1 MKGFPIDLDRLK
13 GLAATR
19 GGRVALAGFEYQRA
33 FATLRMVSMLIG
45 HVVKGSSTQ
54 IPAWIRYEW
63 AEDIDELDTN
73 GGVTLWQCKQGND
86 WTEPAKLAKV
96 FSGFA
101 PKWLWTADTQ
111 RERLNLR
118 LVTND
123 VAYAEFRDL
132 PGALKKKTEVYAHF
146 LNAVRET
153 AGKGSD
159 LAQWQDEAQAF
170 GLRKLFNEMWS
181 ATQVLF
187 VPDEAAASTAA
198 LWPAEDDAVNALA
211 RAHWLAPDQN
221 PQDVIH
227 CLHALLGLAPSNTGL
242 GGQIDR
248 LTTTPLG
255 IRPIDVND
263 RLDPFRREH
272 VSSSLFLPLIDRT
285 ALQQLRKLPQKRY
298 VARRPEWK
306 DVVHGSD
313 ATIGFFERSIT
324 SDVVDG
330 LRNALNDCLQ
340 SQEKLRLQLLVGA
353 PGSGKSTLAIR
364 AAAQLVDEGVC
375 TAIDARFAVNDEEE
389 VLAVVATLQG
399 RQDPKRALLL
409 VLDDPLGVA
418 SLWPRVLDK
427 LSKLR
432 PRMVVL
438 AATPEFL
445 LDRYSQQLSSL
456 RLLPPRR
463 VERPDCS
470 ERLTL
475 ARFYPKSDMT
485 ELSSGNEEL
494 LVLTML
500 AATNTPFDEIIDGLW
515 DNLAEGARLPRTVLG
530 RELPWQVA
538 ALWLVVFFN
547 RAYGACP
554 LLLLKAFLAPWF
566 RDDEEVG
573 ERLAQMKSAH
583 GWGVFQIE
591 ESPASFASQ
600 GGVVRTMHT
609 LVAQAAWDRRPAAS
623 WSVTESIAKASL
635 RFPMAARPLA
645 QALVAL
651 HEFSAAEAK
660 PLLTAVANAWCAAD
674 VVTLET
680 RYLCELCWIWKRS
693 AVPMPPCING
703 ALLHRIALND
713 EQSWLAAYH
722 VLYLGSTTQVRSLS
736 HALPYRDVLDSADFF
751 IEQSRAMA
759 LCSALVDQPTLQ
771 ARLLDHIWCAFDD
784 TKGARISSNFLNWM
798 MIHGGAW
805 SVVSRKDV
813 IRAWIA
819 QHPDDT
825 HVRVAFMM
833 HLKRLTPA
841 DCTAT
846 LNDLRRWLAEHPED
860 MDVRNSF
867 LAHLGKFS
875 EIDQAAILDDYV
887 SWLAVHPNDSNV
899 RNGFL
904 KHIDKLS
911 VAEQILVLDAYWE
924 WLADHPED
932 TNVRAAF
939 LSHVHKFS
947 EEKQAFIFSEY
958 SEWLTRHSD
967 DTNVRS
973 ALLKCL
979 HQHAHHTLPKVIEQ
993 TLAGLSY
1000 ETRDFH
1006 PAGAVL
1012 LAVGG
1017 LGIEHLQLIVR
1028 WLQWLAQVLERYK
1041 GIKSA
1046 AFFMRGSL
1054 TNVLEQARGH
1064 AQSDECP
1071 EHDRVYALL
1080 AIEHLE
1086 NSIRQWRESVG
1097 RPVTA

>member
-1 MKGFPIDLDRLK
+1 M
-13 GLAATR
+13 
-19 GGRVALAGFEYQRA
+19 
-33 FATLRMVSMLIG
+33 
-45 HVVKGSSTQ
+45 
-54 IPAWIRYEW
+54 
-63 AEDIDELDTN
+63 
-73 GGVTLWQCKQGND
+73 
-86 WTEPAKLAKV
+86 
-96 FSGFA
+96 
-101 PKWLWTADTQ
+101 
-111 RERLNLR
+111 
-118 LVTND
+118 
-123 VAYAEFRDL
+123 
-132 PGALKKKTEVYAHF
+132 
-146 LNAVRET
+146 
-153 AGKGSD
+153 
-159 LAQWQDEAQAF
+159 
-170 GLRKLFNEMWS
+170 
-181 ATQVLF
+181 
-187 VPDEAAASTAA
+187 
-198 LWPAEDDAVNALA
+198 
-211 RAHWLAPDQN
+211 
-221 PQDVIH
+221 
-227 CLHALLGLAPSNTGL
+227 
-242 GGQIDR
+242 
-248 LTTTPLG
+248 
-255 IRPIDVND
+255 
-263 RLDPFRREH
+263 
-272 VSSSLFLPLIDRT
+272 
-285 ALQQLRKLPQKRY
+285 
-298 VARRPEWK
+298 
-306 DVVHGSD
+306 
-313 ATIGFFERSIT
+313 
-324 SDVVDG
+324 
-330 LRNALNDCLQ
+330 
-340 SQEKLRLQLLVGA
+340 
-353 PGSGKSTLAIR
+353 
-364 AAAQLVDEGVC
+364 
-375 TAIDARFAVNDEEE
+375 
-389 VLAVVATLQG
+389 
-399 RQDPKRALLL
+399 
-409 VLDDPLGVA
+409 
-418 SLWPRVLDK
+418 
-427 LSKLR
+427 
-432 PRMVVL
+432 
-438 AATPEFL
+438 
-445 LDRYSQQLSSL
+445 
-456 RLLPPRR
+456 
-463 VERPDCS
+463 
-470 ERLTL
+470 
-475 ARFYPKSDMT
+475 
-485 ELSSGNEEL
+485 
-494 LVLTML
+494 
-500 AATNTPFDEIIDGLW
+500 
-515 DNLAEGARLPRTVLG
+515 
-530 RELPWQVA
+530 
-538 ALWLVVFFN
+538 
-547 RAYGACP
+547 
-554 LLLLKAFLAPWF
+554 
-566 RDDEEVG
+566 
-573 ERLAQMKSAH
+573 
-583 GWGVFQIE
+583 
-591 ESPASFASQ
+591 
-600 GGVVRTMHT
+600 
-609 LVAQAAWDRRPAAS
+609 
-623 WSVTESIAKASL
+623 
-635 RFPMAARPLA
+635 
-645 QALVAL
+645 
-651 HEFSAAEAK
+651 
-660 PLLTAVANAWCAAD
+660 LTAVANAWCAAD

-1017 LGIEHLQLIVR
+1017 LGVEHLQLIVR

-1071 EHDRVYALL
+1071 EHDRVYALH